1 MYALS
6 TEAGSRPRALTA
18 CPLARAHARTGE
30 VSKDVDAAEVV
41 ADAVAFLPRD
51 AAVRLV
57 ADPPRAAPLWF
68 AARPLVAGARL
79 PDRAGA
85 SGLGPPGPATCN
97 SRPKIW
103 PRTSNTSSRLSSA
116 SISNC
121 IGWCPSTET
130 SIGPVLD
137 QLRINVE
144 KAFRDTAGKKRA
156 ARSGCGGPRQGRTAP
171 GTASQH
177 CVGCLSFPFLR
188 GCSAQ

>member
-103 PRTSNTSSRLSSA
+103 PSTSNTSSRLSSA

-144 KAFRDTAGKKRA
+144 KAFRDTAGKKK
-156 ARSGCGGPRQGRTAP
+156 GGPVRLRWPAPRTNCARD
-171 GTASQH
+171 G
-177 CVGCLSFPFLR
+177 
-188 GCSAQ
+188 